1 MGTKILVTHILSVQ
15 RLAKP
20 NKKTNLTR
28 LASDPFEEIRNIE
41 NHETSDYFLIT
52 GCSNI
57 TLVFYFLFDNDE
69 KDPH

>member
-1 MGTKILVTHILSVQ
+1 MTHILSDQ

-20 NKKTNLTR
+20 NKKTYLTR
-28 LASDPFEEIRNIE
+28 LASDTFEEIRNIE
-41 NHETSDYFLIT
+41 NRETSDHFLIT